1 MRLLLSTFAC
11 FYTWH
16 VNHHFFIQECCRD
29 MDTWIEGALSRGAA
43 VVGGYKNRS
52 AERWKLVSKRERRWL
67 WSWPCQEIYSSLY
80 ILSDG
85 TPHFSHHSTPLPLPP
100 PHRTTPHH
108 TTPHH
113 TTPNSFS
120 LWLILPRY
128 YQGVEMAKKLNAA
141 AFVEVSAVNNVNIQE
156 AVREAVY
163 LSIFYLANEIKTKKK
178 SKETACLLQ

>member
-1 MRLLLSTFAC
+1 MFIIASSFRSVAETWTHELRVHCPGVPLLLVATK
-11 FYTWH
+11 TDLR
-16 VNHHFFIQECCRD
+16 RD
-29 MDTWIEGALSRGAA
+29 ENLYQNANDDGSDPDPAKKYIP
-43 VVGGYKNRS
+43 
-52 AERWKLVSKRERRWL
+52 
-67 WSWPCQEIYSSLY
+67 PCISY
-80 ILSDG
+80 
-85 TPHFSHHSTPLPLPP
+85 
-100 PHRTTPHH
+100 RTV
-108 TTPHH
+108 HH